1 MFSNQFLALFFLL
14 VPFGPIRAAPTPGFL
29 GIGSSSNAATTT
41 PVSDATVTSNLL
53 QPALFSRIA
62 YCSSAAVTS
71 LTCGPPCAALP
82 GVKILQTGGGT
93 SLLNNYFCSGDR
105 SLTGI
110 MYLRW

>member
-14 VPFGPIRAAPTPGFL
+14 VPFCPIRAAPTPFL
-29 GIGSSSNAATTT
+29 GLGSSSNSLATT